1 MILPLVAAMAFG
13 ASGCK
18 SRATQAEAKERERIA
33 LEESKRHLEEQ
44 RRELEKKKAELERQA
59 DIYGTPPLPDAG
71 PRDAG
76 ASKQKNCN
84 CSPGDPL
91 CDCL

>member
-1 MILPLVAAMAFG
+1 MALG
-13 ASGCK
+13 ASGCGK
-18 SRATQAEAKERERIA
+18 SRAAQAEAEAKERDRIA
-33 LEESKRHLEEQ
+33 AEETQRHLEEQ
-44 RRELEKKKAELERQA
+44 RRELEKKKADLDRQA

-76 ASKQKNCN
+76 GQKQKNCN
-84 CSPGDPL
+84 CNPADPL